1 MNFTLP
7 TLPYAANALE
17 PAISQQTIEFHYGKH
32 HQTYVNNLNTLIKG
46 TPFEDAS
53 LEEIIR
59 QADGPIFNNAAQTWN
74 HTFYFMQFSSKGK
87 NAPDG
92 QLAEAIQT
100 QWQSFDAFKEEFNKA
115 GTGLFGSG
123 WVWLVKNPDGTLAIV
138 KTTNADNPM
147 RNGQKPLLTFDV
159 WEHAYYLDYQ
169 NRRADYLTGLW
180 NILDWK
186 VIEERF

>member
-32 HQTYVNNLNTLIKG
+32 HQTYVNNLNTLVKG
-46 TPFEDAS
+46 TPFENAS

-74 HTFYFMQFSSKGK
+74 HTFYFMQFSPQGK

-92 QLAEAIQT
+92 QLAEAIRT
-100 QWQSFDAFKEEFNKA
+100 QWQSLDTFKEEFNKA
-115 GTGLFGSG
+115 GAALFGSG
-123 WVWLVKNPDGTLAIV
+123 WVWLVKNPDGTPAIV

-169 NRRADYLTGLW
+169 NRRADYLNALW